1 MEERIN
7 VDKNNDGIID
17 ALLIE
22 PTPKRK
28 RGRKPLGL
36 PSKERK
42 EHDQALRRLR
52 DAQHKRE
59 QKLAD
64 AEKLIALIRRWDQL
78 SDREVS
84 RMIVDNPKWKIKY
97 NPNAT
102 ALSGA
107 KGGRIRRHG

>member
-1 MEERIN
+1 M
-7 VDKNNDGIID
+7 DKNNDGIID

-28 RGRKPLGL
+28 RGRKPLDL

-42 EHDQALRRLR
+42 EHDQALRRHR

-64 AEKLIALIRRWDQL
+64 AEKLIVLIRRWNQL
-78 SDREVS
+78 SVREVS
-84 RMIVDNPKWKIKY
+84 QLIVDSPKWKIKY

-102 ALSGA
+102 TLSGV

>member
-1 MEERIN
+1 M
-7 VDKNNDGIID
+7 DKNNDGIID
-17 ALLIE
+17 TLLIE

-42 EHDQALRRLR
+42 EHDQALRRIR

-64 AEKLIALIRRWDQL
+64 AEKLIALIRRYDQL
-78 SDREVS
+78 SVREVS
-84 RMIVDNPKWKIKY
+84 QLIVDNPKWKIKY
-97 NPNAT
+97 NPDAT
-102 ALSGA
+102 LISGV
-107 KGGRIRRHG
+107 KGGRVRKHD